1 VQCQLQSNMCAQF
14 INIDPEDVE
23 VARLVPRATD
33 RVMRVAPRP
42 EDADF
47 TKRLADVVLTHV
59 EWLVVQMSQ
68 VLPGMLTA
76 KCGMVVGQDLWLQVF
91 DGEGTA
97 AACLLC
103 IGVANL
109 KQLNGMVLF

>member
-33 RVMRVAPRP
+33 RVIRFEPRP

-59 EWLVVQMSQ
+59 EGLVVQMSQ

-76 KCGMVVGQDLWLQVF
+76 ICGMIVGQDLGHRF
-91 DGEGTA
+91 DKEGTA
-97 AACLLC
+97 AAL
-103 IGVANL
+103 
-109 KQLNGMVLF
+109 VLQI